1 MLKCME
7 KSGSIVRQF
16 WNSIART
23 SADIFAPDAQDVQ
36 MMVVIL
42 WQPDDAIHD
51 AFIDWLRY
59 EFMTGVLESPETLRS
74 SIYKLQHGSPAEN
87 AAVKKQNPGMMQPYM
102 TMWEFDCDELP
113 WDVLISLGTKEGWR
127 RFVDGGQVQW
137 QVGMYLMNRVYP

>member
-1 MLKCME
+1 ME
-7 KSGSIVRQF
+7 KSGPIVRQF

-42 WQPDDAIHD
+42 WQPDDAIHE
-51 AFIDWLRY
+51 AFVDWLRY
-59 EFMTGVLESPETLRS
+59 DFMTGVLESPETLRS
-74 SIYKLQHGSPAEN
+74 SIYK
-87 AAVKKQNPGMMQPYM
+87 PYM

-137 QVGMYLMNRVYP
+137 QVGMYLMNRVYPERSVE